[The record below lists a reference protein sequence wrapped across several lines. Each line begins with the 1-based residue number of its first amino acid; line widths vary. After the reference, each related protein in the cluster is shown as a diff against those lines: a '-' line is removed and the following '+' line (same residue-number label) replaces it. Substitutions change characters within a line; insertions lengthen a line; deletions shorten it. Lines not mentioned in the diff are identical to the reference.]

1 MNYSGSKRLIEIL
14 SAVKD
19 AVRNGRI
26 DGVAA
31 ELQYE
36 TAMLTN
42 KHAHMADTPYS
53 WGPTEAERDYLY
65 RLKRLYHAVQDVS
78 VQELPAWLE
87 AEEKDVVRRMP
98 KPKVAFFTQE
108 FGLWPSFDSIW
119 ENYDGEKVDKE
130 LVFVYY
136 EGEMTP
142 DLAAKKNTELT
153 AYIKAGYD
161 PIPSEDYDFSKASPD
176 IVYYMKPYK
185 WRGCSDKFFAAEIS
199 KHTPYTVFSL
209 YCLVIQGGD
218 FINRFFYGEP
228 AYYYMWKIIGYSR
241 NYVEMFKKHGFRN
254 AENVV
259 RLGHPKF
266 DSAKDVTSGDKY
278 IRRDWREKI
287 AGRPVI
293 LWNTHF
299 SVGQNIGVGTFFQW
313 KDVMFDYFAKH
324 DDVVLLWRPHPL
336 FWESVKKEPGVD
348 GREFDQFVKE
358 MAEQGNIIVDAHGD
372 YRCSF
377 AMSDALIS
385 DATTFLGEYN
395 ATGRPVLYTPKKG
408 GAGVCDEAFI
418 RGLYVAEDQKGITEF
433 IENTKAGLDPLR
445 EERIAAFIDEFGE
458 DALNGCVGE
467 NVVKYITE
475 EFERDIHDRVAE
487 TYRKEEA
494 CHA

>member
-1 MNYSGSKRLIEIL
+1 MNFVLRQCGRSNGGQSVGQSHCDLYSGFLLSHRCVDDNSGSGFLWFGVCFDRSGGIERDKKAAGGGRSFEEDVSMNYSGSKRLIEIF

-19 AVRNGRI
+19 AARNGNGRI

-36 TAMLTN
+36 TAMLAN

-185 WRGCSDKFFAAEIS
+185 WRAVRTSFLRRKFQNTRRI
-199 KHTPYTVFSL
+199 
-209 YCLVIQGGD
+209 
-218 FINRFFYGEP
+218 RFFCFTV
-228 AYYYMWKIIGYSR
+228 W
-241 NYVEMFKKHGFRN
+241 
-254 AENVV
+254 
-259 RLGHPKF
+259 
-266 DSAKDVTSGDKY
+266 
-278 IRRDWREKI
+278 
-287 AGRPVI
+287 
-293 LWNTHF
+293 
-299 SVGQNIGVGTFFQW
+299 
-313 KDVMFDYFAKH
+313 
-324 DDVVLLWRPHPL
+324 
-336 FWESVKKEPGVD
+336 
-348 GREFDQFVKE
+348 
-358 MAEQGNIIVDAHGD
+358 
-372 YRCSF
+372 
-377 AMSDALIS
+377 
-385 DATTFLGEYN
+385 
-395 ATGRPVLYTPKKG
+395 
-408 GAGVCDEAFI
+408 
-418 RGLYVAEDQKGITEF
+418 
-433 IENTKAGLDPLR
+433 
-445 EERIAAFIDEFGE
+445 
-458 DALNGCVGE
+458 
-467 NVVKYITE
+467 
-475 EFERDIHDRVAE
+475 
-487 TYRKEEA
+487 
-494 CHA
+494 